1 MFVMVIYEFYMGFEI
16 NLESFV
22 FFFMKCVFFCRVLKK
37 EVIFL
42 MMFFVFCFQIL
53 ILILVYSLY
62 IVVQVL

>member
-1 MFVMVIYEFYMGFEI
+1 MFVMVIYEYYMGFEI
-16 NLESFV
+16 NLENFV

-37 EVIFL
+37 EVIFI

>member
-37 EVIFL
+37 EVIFI

>member
-37 EVIFL
+37 EVIFI
-42 MMFFVFCFQIL
+42 MMFFVFCF
-53 ILILVYSLY
+53 
-62 IVVQVL
+62 

>member
-16 NLESFV
+16 NIENFV
-22 FFFMKCVFFCRVLKK
+22 FLFMKCVFFCRVLKK
-37 EVIFL
+37 EVIFI

>member
-37 EVIFL
+37 EVIFI
-42 MMFFVFCFQIL
+42 MMFFDFCFQIL